1 MMDTSLMAL
10 FTALQEP
17 WTVGVFMNS
26 TKSIRGKEVFP
37 VVMYGCENW
46 TIKLSTKKLTLLN
59 YGVGEHSQEFLRL
72 QGDQT
77 SLS

>member
-1 MMDTSLMAL
+1 MYLLCIVSNTMMDTSLMAL

-37 VVMYGCENW
+37 VVMYGCEN
-46 TIKLSTKKLTLLN
+46 
-59 YGVGEHSQEFLRL
+59 
-72 QGDQT
+72 
-77 SLS
+77 